1 MKQTEIW
8 LINLD
13 PTIGSE
19 INKTRPGI
27 IVNDD
32 NLGILPL
39 KIIVPITDWKEK
51 FIDTPW
57 MIKIQP
63 NLINNLSKISSADC
77 FQVRS
82 ISNQRFIK
90 KIGNINQ
97 TELSKIKIGLSKV
110 FSINSFL

>member
-19 INKTRPGI
+19 IIKTRPAI

-39 KIIVPITDWKEK
+39 KIIVPITDW
-51 FIDTPW
+51 
-57 MIKIQP
+57 
-63 NLINNLSKISSADC
+63 
-77 FQVRS
+77 
-82 ISNQRFIK
+82 
-90 KIGNINQ
+90 
-97 TELSKIKIGLSKV
+97 
-110 FSINSFL
+110 